1 MWNSETRAIR
11 KISKILGR
19 LDEEAASRV
28 ARGAADAYGLVEV
41 PKPEQDA
48 PAREEAPSPSSVP
61 AYRRPAEIV
70 DPATATSAGAA
81 AAEAVPDHGTPP
93 ADDGR
98 PAFLQTQFRMDVGKL
113 ILEAEKDREPES

>member
-1 MWNSETRAIR
+1 MWNNETRAIG

-28 ARGAADAYGLVEV
+28 ARWAADAYGSVDA
-41 PKPEQDA
+41 PKPERDA

-61 AYRRPAEIV
+61 AYRRPADIV

-81 AAEAVPDHGTPP
+81 ATEAVSGDLIPP
-93 ADDGR
+93 ADDAR
-98 PAFLQTQFRMDVGKL
+98 PSFLQTQFRMDVGKAM
-113 ILEAEKDREPES
+113 LEAEKDRKPES